1 MSFFNVYYITLCRLH
16 EKKSILNEV
25 KIWEMCYLGMVTL
38 VVAHYIAN
46 LPISH
51 KSKNIPQ
58 EIVCIHNKQIGTT
71 LNVKVGHVILRSREV
86 LSSRV

>member
-1 MSFFNVYYITLCRLH
+1 
-16 EKKSILNEV
+16 
-25 KIWEMCYLGMVTL
+25 MCYLGMVTL